1 MPSALRSLNTV
12 PEMLPGAYSPA
23 LTTVALPELT
33 VTAARPVAETTLLGR
48 LPLGEKLSPSI
59 LITCTL

>member
-1 MPSALRSLNTV
+1 M

-33 VTAARPVAETTLLGR
+33 VTAAKPVAETTLLGR